1 MFGRTERPQANL
13 ASGIMKDTDAG
24 RNDVVVQVIRLL
36 QEVMQA
42 TDDVTRFNL
51 MSSNPK
57 LRALMDKVRTD
68 MS

>member
-1 MFGRTERPQANL
+1 
-13 ASGIMKDTDAG
+13 
-24 RNDVVVQVIRLL
+24 VVVQVIRLL